1 MAIVILFE
9 ITIIFFLL
17 GMLYYFAQFA
27 TVQFNQNTKNEKF
40 QRDLCEL
47 IDKNYKKVEDM
58 IKENEEFENKI
69 CKMLEEG
76 LILTKT
82 SLKGKKKTDK

>member
-1 MAIVILFE
+1 MTAVILFE
-9 ITIIFFLL
+9 IAIILFLL
-17 GMLYYFAQFA
+17 CTIYYICQYAIMQINVNA
-27 TVQFNQNTKNEKF
+27 KNEKF

-69 CKMLEEG
+69 CKMLEEN